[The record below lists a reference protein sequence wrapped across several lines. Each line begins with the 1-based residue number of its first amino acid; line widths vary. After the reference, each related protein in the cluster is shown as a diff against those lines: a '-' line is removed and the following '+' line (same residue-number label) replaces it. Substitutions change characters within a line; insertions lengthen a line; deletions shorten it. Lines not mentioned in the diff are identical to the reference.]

1 MPILL
6 LVAFL
11 LISGGPALAQPQQSL
26 MLTGQARTGDD
37 TRAVRFVFLCSANA
51 GPNVTG
57 ALGLDL
63 FVPDHGSLR
72 GTFDFDAFEGP
83 DARAG
88 RLTQVETTSAG
99 ATTRLRGMVS
109 GWIGVDADAPFAF
122 GLSAARRRD
131 QLQLREVSRLLAP
144 MTLGAAQ
151 LVWTQGNTRAGGS
164 PIVARLDVGAA
175 DAARLRTLLAPC
187 LVR

>member
-37 TRAVRFVFLCSANA
+37 TRTVRFVFLCSANA

-63 FVPDHGSLR
+63 FVPEHGSLR
-72 GTFDFDAFEGP
+72 GTFDVDAFEGP

-88 RLTQVETTSAG
+88 RLT
-99 ATTRLRGMVS
+99 
-109 GWIGVDADAPFAF
+109 
-122 GLSAARRRD
+122 
-131 QLQLREVSRLLAP
+131 
-144 MTLGAAQ
+144 
-151 LVWTQGNTRAGGS
+151 
-164 PIVARLDVGAA
+164 
-175 DAARLRTLLAPC
+175 
-187 LVR
+187 